1 MTDIAIIGGGIA
13 GISAAA
19 RLSHHASVT
28 LFEGEDRLGYH
39 ASGRSAAA
47 FVEDYGNSVVRS
59 LNSASATYLRDE
71 NGGVLSPRGM
81 LLVAKAGDRDQFE
94 HEHREFGLDTISV
107 IEARHKI
114 PILNPEMVQYAGFR
128 EDIYDIDTDLLLQN
142 FRREALK
149 NGAEI
154 HIKSQVTALSYGD
167 QRWTITTP
175 NGVYR
180 ATILVNAAGAWADP
194 LAQMAGLD
202 VIPSVVRRVADE
214 IALAVGL
221 IENIQRENLNPVE
234 EANGLRRLLDEFG
247 LTHQQVADSI
257 GRSRAAVSNLLR
269 LLNLDPAVR
278 AHLENGR
285 LEAGHAR
292 AILSLPREQQLAA
305 ADTVIQ
311 QRLSVRQTEQLV
323 RRYLSG
329 KRKKKR
335 KPAPRDADLHQL
347 EEELSQ
353 LLAATVSL
361 EQRGQ
366 GGRVII
372 EYNSLDELEGILE
385 RLRK

>member
-1 MTDIAIIGGGIA
+1 MSNPTTDIAIIGGGIA

-94 HEHREFGLDTISV
+94 HEHREFGLGTISV

-175 NGVYR
+175 NAVYR

-202 VIPSVVRRVADE
+202 PLSITPYRRSMARIPAPAGHDVSSWPFMDEVGEAWYAKPDAGQLIVSPCEEHATHPHDAWADDMV
-214 IALAVGL
+214 LAEGL
-221 IENIQRENLNPVE
+221 ARYEQMVTAPVSRMS
-234 EANGLRRLLDEFG
+234 ANWAGLRSFAPD
-247 LTHQQVADSI
+247 
-257 GRSRAAVSNLLR
+257 RALVI
-269 LLNLDPAVR
+269 
-278 AHLENGR
+278 
-285 LEAGHAR
+285 GHA
-292 AILSLPREQQLAA
+292 PQQPAFFW
-305 ADTVIQ
+305 
-311 QRLSVRQTEQLV
+311 LV
-323 RRYLSG
+323 
-329 KRKKKR
+329 
-335 KPAPRDADLHQL
+335 
-347 EEELSQ
+347 
-353 LLAATVSL
+353 
-361 EQRGQ
+361 GQ
-366 GGRVII
+366 GGYGFQTCVAASQLTADLIAGRP
-372 EYNSLDELEGILE
+372 SELPNQIRAALSPN
-385 RLRK
+385 RFS

>member
-1 MTDIAIIGGGIA
+1 MFQSCLSLPYVHTVSNPMTDIAIIGGGIA

-94 HEHREFGLDTISV
+94 HEHREFGLGTISV

-114 PILNPEMVQYAGFR
+114 PILDPEMVQYAGFR

-202 VIPSVVRRVADE
+202 PLSITPYRRSMARIPAPAGHDVSSWPFMDEVGEAWYAKPDAGQLIVSPCEEHATHPHDAWADDMV
-214 IALAVGL
+214 LAEGL
-221 IENIQRENLNPVE
+221 ARYEQMVTAPVSRMS
-234 EANGLRRLLDEFG
+234 ANWAGLRSFAPD
-247 LTHQQVADSI
+247 
-257 GRSRAAVSNLLR
+257 RALVI
-269 LLNLDPAVR
+269 
-278 AHLENGR
+278 
-285 LEAGHAR
+285 GHA
-292 AILSLPREQQLAA
+292 PQQPAFFW
-305 ADTVIQ
+305 
-311 QRLSVRQTEQLV
+311 LV
-323 RRYLSG
+323 
-329 KRKKKR
+329 
-335 KPAPRDADLHQL
+335 
-347 EEELSQ
+347 
-353 LLAATVSL
+353 
-361 EQRGQ
+361 GQ
-366 GGRVII
+366 GGYGFQTCVAASQLTADLIAGRP
-372 EYNSLDELEGILE
+372 SELPNQTRAALSPN
-385 RLRK
+385 RFS